1 MSEIAQLTNTLILF
15 VTIMFTVVGVEFLLL
30 ILTEPSNRSSRRIFG
45 IELPPMRVIPKKKI
59 DEIGRDRFYAAQKV
73 GTGIT
78 WGDWLSLRQLT
89 TVKPPIYGVNNQ
101 IHKT

>member
-1 MSEIAQLTNTLILF
+1 MLIM
-15 VTIMFTVVGVEFLLL
+15 TIMLTVVVAEFLLL
-30 ILTEPSNRSSRRIFG
+30 IFTEPSSRSSGRIFG

-59 DEIGRDRFYAAQKV
+59 DEIGRDRFYAAQKG

-89 TVKPPIYGVNNQ
+89 TVKLPIYGVNNQ